1 MHKGKS
7 GKCGWRGGKERNFYF
22 MWKVVMSFF
31 FRCIINLAAVWGLT
45 WRRKQKAGWPVS
57 RDDESL
63 TKRGAM
69 GMESR
74 GQIWKICGICEWL
87 YVKVVE
93 EPDMFR
99 LQILAGVAL
108 WMIVAQGDRKYRKYW
123 GQGWSFS
130 LGLNE
135 LVIEVWHWWAVRCI
149 SRESSGEET
158 WPQVKAWKS
167 LLAHWCYLES
177 PE

>member
-1 MHKGKS
+1 MENVVGEVGKKGTSILCEKWW
-7 GKCGWRGGKERNFYF
+7 CH
-22 MWKVVMSFF
+22 FF
-31 FRCIINLAAVWGLT
+31 LDVLLIWLPYEDWLEGEN
-45 WRRKQKAGWPVS
+45 RRQDDPLS

-69 GMESR
+69 GMERR